1 MAALMKREL
10 LQMLF
15 GFMQKL
21 EQTKKAEIST
31 FLVEKGMQGYS
42 VGQKIIDKTGMRA
55 SNTAELVFEDCIV
68 PASNLVVKLEI
79 R

>member
-21 EQTKKAEIST
+21 EQTKKADRNFHIPRR
-31 FLVEKGMQGYS
+31 KGNAG
-42 VGQKIIDKTGMRA
+42 V
-55 SNTAELVFEDCIV
+55 
-68 PASNLVVKLEI
+68 
-79 R
+79 